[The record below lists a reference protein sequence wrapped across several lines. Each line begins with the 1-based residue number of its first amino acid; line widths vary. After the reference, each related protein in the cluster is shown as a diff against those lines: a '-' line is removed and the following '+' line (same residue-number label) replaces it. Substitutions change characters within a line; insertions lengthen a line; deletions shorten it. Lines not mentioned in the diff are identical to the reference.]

1 MVAGVAGAAV
11 SSVAIT
17 TPSVWFDEAATVSGA
32 TRSISE
38 LLHMLDKVDAVHGL
52 YYMLM
57 HVVFGAAGYT
67 PLSLRLVS
75 AFAVGATAAVV
86 VVLDRQ
92 LRPGSMGI
100 VASSVFCVLP
110 RVTWMGGEG
119 RSFALTALVAGIL
132 TIALLFALRRKT
144 VLPWVL
150 YAVVAVVALVP
161 FVLVVVK
168 QGSQLPSMPELDA
181 GAVRGVLVEQW
192 FGSSVPL
199 TIVAGVLLALGVRDG
214 WLALPALGVP
224 TLAVL
229 AGGLVHP
236 ELHQSRYLGMV
247 TIHPAPVSIADA
259 VPHLPHPRSRSRH
272 FGPDVFSAPLDERL
286 HLCPAL
292 EDPGGRRGERQLLD
306 RRKVLESQ
314 QFDLGMLSVVTARRR
329 LQRWPGNLESVAGQ
343 FRHDVMKRRCR
354 TQPPRIYCDAGTFEL
369 VAAGFIEA
377 ATHLEPLQGEA
388 QVDAPD
394 RPGPHARVG
403 AVRLLVRAEAHVTV
417 RPRDA
422 AAAVLLLGRSQQI
435 LHGLAD
441 AALVFVPVR
450 LEERFR
456 VVALQARK
464 EPQRGG
470 IEALKGHH
478 GTVRR
483 DYSAS
488 RSVGPSS
495 ESSECSS
502 YTGVTSRGSEPSGP
516 A

>member
-1 MVAGVAGAAV
+1 MTSVWRSRMLVPMVAGVAGAAV

-32 TRSISE
+32 TRSIPE

-161 FVLVVVK
+161 FALVVVT
-168 QGSQLPSMPELDA
+168 QGSHLPSMPELDA
-181 GAVRGVLVEQW
+181 GAVREVLVEQW

-199 TIVAGVLLALGVRDG
+199 AIVAGVLLALGVRDG

-247 TIHPAPVSIADA
+247 TPFVALGIAAGIAAIPWRSLGVVTVALIVGLGISQLALERSADA
-259 VPHLPHPRSRSRH
+259 KKDTSWERVAAIVAQESARNGPASREGVVFGELAPHTAATARVIKIAYPDAFKGLRDVTIDRS
-272 FGPDVFSAPLDERL
+272 GAQIGELWSAYSPLD
-286 HLCPAL
+286 PASSTL
-292 EDPGGRRGERQLLD
+292 AGLD
-306 RRKVLESQ
+306 S
-314 QFDLGMLSVVTARRR
+314 
-329 LQRWPGNLESVAGQ
+329 
-343 FRHDVMKRRCR
+343 
-354 TQPPRIYCDAGTFEL
+354 
-369 VAAGFIEA
+369 
-377 ATHLEPLQGEA
+377 
-388 QVDAPD
+388 
-394 RPGPHARVG
+394 
-403 AVRLLVRAEAHVTV
+403 
-417 RPRDA
+417 
-422 AAAVLLLGRSQQI
+422 VLLLGTNTA
-435 LHGLAD
+435 AD
-441 AALVFVPVR
+441 AALLHNSGFT
-450 LEERFR
+450 LERSWDEDGVQ
-456 VVALQARK
+456 VVEL
-464 EPQRGG
+464 
-470 IEALKGHH
+470 
-478 GTVRR
+478 RR
-483 DYSAS
+483 
-488 RSVGPSS
+488 
-495 ESSECSS
+495 
-502 YTGVTSRGSEPSGP
+502 
-516 A
+516 

>member
-1 MVAGVAGAAV
+1 MTSVWRSRMLVPMVAGVAGAAV

-32 TRSISE
+32 TRSIPE

-150 YAVVAVVALVP
+150 YAVVAVVGCMLFVYFALVIVAHGLSVALRERRAFLPWALASIGAGVALVP
-161 FVLVVVK
+161 FALVVVT
-168 QGSQLPSMPELDA
+168 QGSHLPSMPELDA
-181 GAVRGVLVEQW
+181 GAVREVLVEQW

-199 TIVAGVLLALGVRDG
+199 AIVAGVLLALGVRDG
-214 WLALPALGVP
+214 WLALLALGVP

-247 TIHPAPVSIADA
+247 TPFVALGIAAGIAAIPWRSLGVVTVALIVGLGISQLALERSADA
-259 VPHLPHPRSRSRH
+259 KKDTSWERVAAIVAQESARNGPASREGVVFGELAPHTAATARVIKIAYPDAFKGLRDVTIDRS
-272 FGPDVFSAPLDERL
+272 GAQIGELWSAYSPLD
-286 HLCPAL
+286 PASSTL
-292 EDPGGRRGERQLLD
+292 AGLD
-306 RRKVLESQ
+306 S
-314 QFDLGMLSVVTARRR
+314 
-329 LQRWPGNLESVAGQ
+329 
-343 FRHDVMKRRCR
+343 
-354 TQPPRIYCDAGTFEL
+354 
-369 VAAGFIEA
+369 
-377 ATHLEPLQGEA
+377 
-388 QVDAPD
+388 
-394 RPGPHARVG
+394 
-403 AVRLLVRAEAHVTV
+403 
-417 RPRDA
+417 
-422 AAAVLLLGRSQQI
+422 VLLLGTNTA
-435 LHGLAD
+435 AD
-441 AALVFVPVR
+441 AALLHNSGFT
-450 LEERFR
+450 LERSWDEDGVQ
-456 VVALQARK
+456 VVEL
-464 EPQRGG
+464 
-470 IEALKGHH
+470 
-478 GTVRR
+478 RR
-483 DYSAS
+483 
-488 RSVGPSS
+488 
-495 ESSECSS
+495 
-502 YTGVTSRGSEPSGP
+502 
-516 A
+516 